1 MRKISIYFVKGL
13 LVLLPL
19 LGTFYILA
27 FTYDKISGVGSAI
40 LYPLVGRD
48 LPGIDFIFVILM
60 VTLLGMVANW
70 WISKKI
76 LALIEGFICSMPGV
90 KNIYNTLKDALK
102 SLVGDKK
109 KFDTVALVKLGEN
122 THRLGFLTIKESPLK
137 DKDGGELVGVY
148 FPQTLQ
154 VAGDMYWVPKE
165 SVLIVDI
172 PVDQALRLIISGG
185 ATGSDQFI
193 KSNQWQVIPKKTK
206 RKTVWNI
213 FDE

>member
-27 FTYDKISGVGSAI
+27 FIYDKISGVGSAI

-48 LPGIDFIFVILM
+48 LPGIDFVFVILM

-102 SLVGDKK
+102 SLAGDSK
-109 KFDTVALVKLGEN
+109 KFDTVALVKLNET
-122 THRLGFLTIKESPLK
+122 THRLGFLTVKESPLK
-137 DKDGGELVGVY
+137 DTTGRELLGVY

-165 SVLIVDI
+165 TVTIVDI

-185 ATGSDQFI
+185 ATGSDLEI
-193 KSNQWQVIPKKTK
+193 RSNQWQVISKGISKKTM
-206 RKTVWNI
+206 
-213 FDE
+213 